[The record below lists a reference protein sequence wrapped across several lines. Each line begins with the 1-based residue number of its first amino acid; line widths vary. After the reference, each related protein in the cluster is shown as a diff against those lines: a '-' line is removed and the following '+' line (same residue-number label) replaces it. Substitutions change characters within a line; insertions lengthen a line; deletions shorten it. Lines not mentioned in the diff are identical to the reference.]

1 MTEYLISEELRD
13 SIIGLLILLQKH
25 SEKTYHKY
33 SNSYTNRI
41 ILDNGKELK
50 LPYLSDLQTDLENL
64 DEVIETTEY
73 DAKAEEFIMIA
84 KQMGILYNSYFFLHH
99 FLQNLYIL

>member
-33 SNSYTNRI
+33 SGSYTNRLL
-41 ILDNGKELK
+41 LDNGKELK
-50 LPYLSDLQTDLENL
+50 LPYLSDLQADLENL
-64 DEVIETTEY
+64 DEVIETGEY
-73 DAKAEEFIMIA
+73 DAKAEEFILIA
-84 KQMGILYNSYFFLHH
+84 KQMGIL
-99 FLQNLYIL
+99 

>member
-25 SEKTYHKY
+25 SEKIYHKY
-33 SNSYTNRI
+33 SGSYTNRI
-41 ILDNGKELK
+41 LLDNGKELK

-73 DAKAEEFIMIA
+73 DSRAEELLLITKEM
-84 KQMGILYNSYFFLHH
+84 LL
-99 FLQNLYIL
+99 

>member
-1 MTEYLISEELRD
+1 MTEYLISKELRD
-13 SIIGLLILLQKH
+13 SIIGLLILLQKN

-33 SNSYTNRI
+33 SGSYTNRI

-73 DAKAEEFIMIA
+73 DSKAEEFIMIA
-84 KQMGILYNSYFFLHH
+84 KQMGIL
-99 FLQNLYIL
+99 

>member
-13 SIIGLLILLQKH
+13 SLIGLLILLQKH

-33 SNSYTNRI
+33 SMSYTNRI

-64 DEVIETTEY
+64 DEIIETTEY
-73 DAKAEEFIMIA
+73 DSKAEELLLIA
-84 KQMGILYNSYFFLHH
+84 KEMGLL
-99 FLQNLYIL
+99 